1 MLGLLHPGEMGAS
14 VGAAARAGG
23 LPVHVA
29 LDGRSEA
36 TRSRARD
43 AGLADLG
50 SLSALVAGCDAIVSV
65 CPPHL
70 ATETAEAV
78 LALGFGGL
86 YLDANAIAPSTL
98 RELAGRFGA
107 AEGGARL
114 VDGGLIGPPAA
125 KAGTTRLYLSGPDAP
140 AFAECFKDGPLAAS
154 LVPGPLG
161 AASALKMSFA
171 AWTKGSA
178 ALMAAIVAVAEE
190 EQVADALRQEWQ
202 ISMPHLVAMAERG
215 LGATARKAW
224 RFEGEMHE
232 IARTFAEA
240 GLPPGFHEA
249 AAEVY
254 RRLAPYR
261 DADPLPPDATL
272 RMAVRR
278 GRR

>member
-1 MLGLLHPGEMGAS
+1 MLGLLHPGEMGAT

-23 LPVHVA
+23 LPVRVA

-36 TRSRARD
+36 TQRRARD
-43 AGLADLG
+43 AGLEDLG

-70 ATETAEAV
+70 AKETAEAV
-78 LALGFGGL
+78 LGLGFGGL

-98 RELAGRFGA
+98 RELAGLFEA
-107 AEGGARL
+107 ADGGARL
-114 VDGGLIGPPAA
+114 VDGGLIGPPAS
-125 KAGTTRLYLSGPDAP
+125 KSGTTRLYLSGPDAP
-140 AFAECFKDGPLAAS
+140 AFAECFLGGPLAAS
-154 LVPGPLG
+154 LVPGSLG

-202 ISMPHLVAMAERG
+202 LSMPQLVAMAERG
-215 LGATARKAW
+215 LRGTARKAW

-249 AAEVY
+249 AAEIY
-254 RRLAPYR
+254 RRLAPFR
-261 DADPLPPDATL
+261 DADPLPPDETL
-272 RMAVRR
+272 RRAVRR
-278 GRR
+278 GRE